1 MFFLFVR
8 QWEPRVRSCVPI
20 RLPSREWNSKR
31 CRHWEACRRLVR
43 CPLDVHRQFRQCASP
58 DWHVY
63 SRSCPGANPGAF
75 CARVIRGGF
84 FRSVLGSAT
93 HTARRQ
99 CALTIR
105 SSGPLRR
112 VAVLSNGGQQRPLNS
127 SVRGIAWNASSIQ
140 MCRRSAS
147 VSPAAKA
154 SAAHAQYQLIAASRA
169 PTYVGPL
176 LSRYPGS
183 RSPQSTT
190 LGFILFNASPSLFLR
205 WCFSLQASISFP
217 CTRVT
222 PSRGLYWLLA
232 LYSHWSAPLHG
243 LGSCAKGS
251 AVQTPN
257 YSFKRTAATVRAIIM
272 RRSAAAA

>member
-1 MFFLFVR
+1 MRWRSASHRLRASVSLKHSGSGLRAPALVQRRCRRCIVSLRRWFGWRCLVLVT
-8 QWEPRVRSCVPI
+8 QPPSCAVRS
-20 RLPSREWNSKR
+20 W
-31 CRHWEACRRLVR
+31 
-43 CPLDVHRQFRQCASP
+43 
-58 DWHVY
+58 
-63 SRSCPGANPGAF
+63 
-75 CARVIRGGF
+75 
-84 FRSVLGSAT
+84 
-93 HTARRQ
+93 
-99 CALTIR
+99 ALTIR

-112 VAVLSNGGQQRPLNS
+112 VAVLSRGGQQRPLNS

-169 PTYVGPL
+169 PTDVGPL